1 MFSQSKVSSVP
12 SAARQIHFWGWWSST
27 SKPDNTNTRNP
38 SPTEPI
44 MTSWPR
50 LLPRVQTIRTS
61 VTQITCKDLLY
72 FFRLS
77 PEKSANKLI
86 LSIWWMSNTLTSWNS
101 WHLMYKLQIVSLT
114 QSKSRTLTKLQSKE
128 HHMTPCDAYTRRLE
142 SYYADV
148 LDMYVKCN
156 YGLNLIK

>member
-61 VTQITCKDLLY
+61 VTYISSEFPLRNQRIN
-72 FFRLS
+72 LS
-77 PEKSANKLI
+77 FQFAFQ
-86 LSIWWMSNTLTSWNS
+86 MSNTLISWNS
-101 WHLMYKLQIVSLT
+101 WHLMYKSQIVSIGTKYKHNPYQTAINKVLGLEET
-114 QSKSRTLTKLQSKE
+114 PYDTLWCLHKAAWILLRNCIG
-128 HHMTPCDAYTRRLE
+128 HVC
-142 SYYADV
+142 
-148 LDMYVKCN
+148 
-156 YGLNLIK
+156 